1 MRGTEIELEEWGIW
15 VRCGGV
21 SLGANSVTVP
31 GSTGRTADI
40 TDDRAMVI
48 DRVVARLKQRDPRCA
63 RAVKIYYTQN
73 LNHALLGEKLRT
85 SKSGA
90 NYLLKSGVAW
100 IDGVLSA
107 QDEARIM
114 G

>member
-1 MRGTEIELEEWGIW
+1 MRGTEIELEEWGVW
-15 VRCGGV
+15 VRSGGV
-21 SLGANSVTVP
+21 SLGSHSVSMV
-31 GSTGRTADI
+31 GSEGRTANI

-48 DRVVARLKQRDPRCA
+48 DQVIATLNQRNPRWA
-63 RAVKIYYTQN
+63 KAVKLYYTQN
-73 LNHALLGEKLRT
+73 LNHTLLGEKLRT

-90 NYLLKSGVAW
+90 NALLKAGVAW

-107 QDEARIM
+107 QDEACAM